1 MFWWEHPPH
10 FHALYG
16 DYEVQIDL
24 RDLSVL
30 RGTLPSRAMALVP

>member
-24 RDLSVL
+24 RDLSVV
-30 RGTLPSRAMALVP
+30 RYVAEPRDGFGT